1 MLFGASSGV
10 RPRVL
15 ALALLAAPAIASAQ
29 ARASDDQAR
38 PRTHTVKRGD
48 TLWDIARRA
57 LPAGADDGEVADA
70 WPAWY
75 AANRHVVGPD
85 PDLLRPGQ
93 RLVVPDAA
101 GRP

>member
-1 MLFGASSGV
+1 VGAEE
-10 RPRVL
+10 
-15 ALALLAAPAIASAQ
+15 
-29 ARASDDQAR
+29 ARE
-38 PRTHTVKRGD
+38 VVVVRGD

>member
-29 ARASDDQAR
+29 ARASDDPAR

-48 TLWDIARRA
+48 TLWDIARTYLNDPFQWPEIYRLNRDVVENPHWIYPGEVLA
-57 LPAGADDGEVADA
+57 LPGATVA
-70 WPAWY
+70 
-75 AANRHVVGPD
+75 AAAEP
-85 PDLLRPGQ
+85 
-93 RLVVPDAA
+93 
-101 GRP
+101 